1 MNHAA
6 PMTVESAKARFI
18 ALAIDLDVL
27 RFGEF
32 ELKSGRISPYFFNA
46 GRFSTGSALSVLGQ
60 CYASVL
66 ASSGIAFDTLF
77 GPAYKGIPLAAAV
90 AVSLSRDHHRD
101 VPYVYNR
108 KEVKQHGEGGVLVG
122 DTLSGQVVIVD
133 DVITAGTAVRESVQM
148 IESAGATPRAVL
160 IGLDRC
166 ERGTSD
172 RSAVQQVEDDTG
184 MSVLSVITLHDVIG
198 YLEQREDAGQVL
210 AEMSRYRDAYGV

>member
-1 MNHAA
+1 
-6 PMTVESAKARFI
+6 MTVESAKAQFI
-18 ALAIDLDVL
+18 ALAIDLDAL

-108 KEVKQHGEGGVLVG
+108 KEAKQHGEGGVLVG

-198 YLEQREDAGQVL
+198 YLEQREDAEQVL

>member
-1 MNHAA
+1 
-6 PMTVESAKARFI
+6 MTVESAKARFI

-108 KEVKQHGEGGVLVG
+108 KEAKQHGEGGVLVG

-198 YLEQREDAGQVL
+198 YLEQREDAEQVL
-210 AEMSRYRDAYGV
+210 TEMSRYRDAYGV

>member
-1 MNHAA
+1 
-6 PMTVESAKARFI
+6 MTVESAKARFI

-198 YLEQREDAGQVL
+198 YLEQREDAEQVL